1 MKTVFIII
9 NYNDA
14 KTTEDLIH
22 NIKDYPNLDLIVL
35 LDNKSSDDSFDYL
48 YKNYHSERIH
58 VIQSEANKGYAY
70 AMNYGSHY
78 AQSIFG
84 HCNVILSNP
93 DVEIDD
99 VAVIDSLLVCKAQNQ
114 AAIVAPVI
122 REREGLSRGWRI
134 PTPIKDSL
142 LNIVYIHWH
151 LRPILI
157 GYKDSY
163 YENQRSVPVEAV
175 LGCFFI
181 IDTLS
186 LEKVDYFDEKTFLYY
201 EEDIIAKKLKNAG
214 LSVYLDCT
222 TSIFHNHSVSIDKSL
237 KKLKK
242 FQQLK
247 KSQYYFQTTYNHA
260 NLIERFLL
268 KATYSMSYF
277 IFKIIYSIQS

>member
-14 KTTEDLIH
+14 QTAEQLID
-22 NIKDYPNLDLIVL
+22 NIKDYQNLDLIVV
-35 LDNKSSDDSFDYL
+35 LDNKSSDNSFEYL
-48 YKNYHSERIH
+48 YQKYHSERIH

-70 AMNYGSHY
+70 AMNYGSRY
-78 AQSIFG
+78 AQTIFG

-93 DVEIDD
+93 DIEIDD
-99 VAVIDSLLVCKAQNQ
+99 ESMIDSLLLCKAQNH
-114 AAIVAPVI
+114 AAIVAPVV
-122 REREGLSRGWRI
+122 REREGISRGWLI
-134 PTPIKDSL
+134 PTPIKDTL
-142 LNIVYIHWH
+142 LNIVYIHWY

-163 YENQRSVPVEAV
+163 YENRQAVPVEAV
-175 LGCFFI
+175 LGCFFL

-186 LEKVDYFDEKTFLYY
+186 LEKVDYFDEHTFLYY

-242 FQQLK
+242 YQQLK

-260 NLIERFLL
+260 NWVERFLL
-268 KATYSMSYF
+268 KSTYGVTYF